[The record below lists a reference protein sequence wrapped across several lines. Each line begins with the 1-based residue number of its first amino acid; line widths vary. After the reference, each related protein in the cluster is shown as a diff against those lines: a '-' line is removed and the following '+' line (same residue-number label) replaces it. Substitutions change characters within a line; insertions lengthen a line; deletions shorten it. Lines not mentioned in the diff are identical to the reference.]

1 MLWPQFNVYSAALLN
16 VFPPQLVQVFT
27 GGGGGEPFSQAE
39 ASWRLVRLA
48 VQRGDLV
55 DKIIPKIDYTM
66 TWKCVTEYTH
76 THSFDFVNEVSHK
89 FEQSPS
95 GNVIK
100 HEHISLAV
108 HSSKCSL

>member
-27 GGGGGEPFSQAE
+27 GGGEPFLQAE

-55 DKIIPKIDYTM
+55 DKKIPKKDYTM
-66 TWKCVTEYTH
+66 TRKCVTEYTH

-108 HSSKCSL
+108 HSSKGSL